1 MDLRRHPLGWKGALL
16 SWLPALL
23 WGVYIYEVLSFPVG
37 FSPKAWTMG
46 WALNM
51 GHAFLFG
58 VWALLLLPPL
68 ALLGLS
74 WDRAASLAW
83 FLSSLWAGTEEIIQ
97 LGVPGRSGSVLD
109 FLTGSLGALLALR
122 ALWLFLVGESPTRLD
137 AALIFL
143 VLLSGTFAT
152 FWG

>member
-1 MDLRRHPLGWKGALL
+1 
-16 SWLPALL
+16 
-23 WGVYIYEVLSFPVG
+23 
-37 FSPKAWTMG
+37 MG
-46 WALNM
+46 
-51 GHAFLFG
+51 
-58 VWALLLLPPL
+58 
-68 ALLGLS
+68 